1 MREGMFIKRNV
12 DKWNRY
18 QHEKTDDPDETAE
31 RFITLVDDLSYAKT
45 FYPQSKATKWI
56 NSIAAGIYQS
66 IYKNKKDKYARFF
79 LFWKYDLPFLVKR
92 HHKVFLFTFLLF
104 SLFVFI
110 GVFSSVKDETFV
122 RGILGDGYVDM
133 TEENIRNNDPF
144 GVYKD
149 ENPFSM
155 FVRIAFNNT
164 ILAFLM
170 AISGILLGIITLY
183 LMWTNGLMLG
193 TFQYMFFS
201 KGMGLNS
208 MMVIWTHG
216 TLEILA
222 LVIASTAGFIITKS
236 ILFPGTYSRLQS
248 FKEGIKDA
256 FKIMI
261 VLVPIFITAAL
272 LESYVTHLMSA
283 KFDSADAKTEG
294 LPDWVFILIFS
305 ISFLFI
311 VWYFVV
317 YPILLHRKTK
327 AGQTVKIKINNPS
340 SL

>member
-18 QHEKTDDPDETAE
+18 QHEQPDGPDETAD
-31 RFITLVDDLSYAKT
+31 RFVTLVDDLSYAKT

-66 IYKNKKDKYARFF
+66 VYKSKKDKYSRFF
-79 LFWKYDLPFLVKR
+79 VFWKYELPYLFKR
-92 HHKVFLFTFLLF
+92 HHKTLLFSFLLF
-104 SLFVFI
+104 AAFVFI
-110 GVFSSVKDETFV
+110 GAFSSAKDETFI
-122 RGILGDGYVDM
+122 RGVLGDGYVDM

-144 GVYKD
+144 GIYKD

-164 ILAFLM
+164 TLAFLM
-170 AISGILLGIITLY
+170 AIGGILLGVPTLY
-183 LMWTNGLMLG
+183 MMWSNGLMVG

-201 KGMGLNS
+201 KGLGLKS

-222 LVIASTAGFIITKS
+222 LIISSTAGFIIAGS
-236 ILFPGTYSRLQS
+236 ILFPGTYSRMHS
-248 FKEGIKDA
+248 FKQGIKDA

-261 VLVPIFITAAL
+261 VLVPVFIAAAL
-272 LESYVTHLMSA
+272 LESYVTHLVSN
-283 KFDSADAKTEG
+283 KFDEDGKSVG
-294 LPDWVFILIFS
+294 LPDWAFVIVFGV
-305 ISFLFI
+305 SFLFI
-311 VWYFVV
+311 LWYFVL
-317 YPILLHRKTK
+317 YPVVLHKR
-327 AGQTVKIKINNPS
+327 NPEKFIS
-340 SL
+340 K

>member
-12 DKWNRY
+12 DKWNSY
-18 QHEKTDDPDETAE
+18 QHEQPAGPDETAE
-31 RFITLVDDLSYAKT
+31 RFVTLVDDLSYAKT
-45 FYPQSKATKWI
+45 FYPQSRATKWI

-79 LFWKYDLPFLVKR
+79 AFWKYELPYLIKR
-92 HHKVFLFTFLLF
+92 HHKILLFTFLLF
-104 SLFVFI
+104 SSFVFI
-110 GVFSSVKDETFV
+110 GIFSSIKDETFV
-122 RGILGDGYVDM
+122 RGVLGDGYVDM

-149 ENPFSM
+149 DNPFSM

-164 ILAFLM
+164 TLAFLM
-170 AISGILLGIITLY
+170 AISGILLAIPTLY
-183 LMWTNGLMLG
+183 LMWGNGLMVG

-201 KGMGLNS
+201 KGLGLKS

-222 LVIASTAGFIITKS
+222 LIISSAAGFIIAGS
-236 ILFPGTYSRLQS
+236 ILFPGTYSRMQS

-261 VLVPIFITAAL
+261 VLVPVFITAAL
-272 LESYVTHLMSA
+272 LESYVTHLMSN
-283 KFDSADAKTEG
+283 KFDSDGKSYG
-294 LPDWVFILIFS
+294 LPDWVFVAIFAL
-305 ISFLFI
+305 SFLFI

-317 YPILLHRKTK
+317 YPILLHKRKPESIVQK
-327 AGQTVKIKINNPS
+327 R
-340 SL
+340 

>member
-66 IYKNKKDKYARFF
+66 IYKNQKDKYARFF
-79 LFWKYDLPFLVKR
+79 LFWKYDLPFLLKR
-92 HHKVFLFTFLLF
+92 HHKVLLFTFLLF
-104 SLFVFI
+104 SSFIFI
-110 GVFSSVKDETFV
+110 GVFSSMKDETFI
-122 RGILGDGYVDM
+122 RGVLGDGYVDM

-149 ENPFSM
+149 DNPFSM

-164 ILAFLM
+164 TLAFLM
-170 AISGILLGIITLY
+170 AISGILLGIFTLY
-183 LMWTNGLMLG
+183 LMWTNGLMVG

-201 KGMGLNS
+201 KGIGLKS

-216 TLEILA
+216 TFEILA
-222 LVIASTAGFIITKS
+222 LVIASAAGFIITKS
-236 ILFPGTYSRLQS
+236 ILFPGTYSRIES

-261 VLVPIFITAAL
+261 VLVPIFIMAAF

-283 KFDSADAKTEG
+283 KFDNDAKSYG
-294 LPDWVFILIFS
+294 LPDWVFVLIFS
-305 ISFLFI
+305 LSFLFI

-317 YPILLHRKTK
+317 YPILLHRKK
-327 AGQTVKIKINNPS
+327 NPRQPVKIKINNPS